1 VTPGAAAR
9 YICGAFRVVSG
20 FHDPSQQDL
29 AMVAIYN
36 QWRTISDSIVS
47 QRTLDLGG
55 QKRIVGPVSWRL
67 VMMMR
72 VDTQVVE

>member
-1 VTPGAAAR
+1 
-9 YICGAFRVVSG
+9 
-20 FHDPSQQDL
+20 
-29 AMVAIYN
+29 MVAIYN